1 VSGLLPPGRRPLGV
15 DPQDGRV
22 DRHQREAA
30 LIALRLVQAGNWTDE
45 ELAEAFGSLE
55 RAADATSHLAG
66 FLMQLLAIH
75 RGESTRATVH
85 FVRHLLTRGDEP
97 PSAPALAHR

>member
-1 VSGLLPPGRRPLGV
+1 
-15 DPQDGRV
+15 V

-45 ELAEAFGSLE
+45 ELAGAFGSLE

-66 FLMQLLAIH
+66 FLLQLLATH
-75 RGESTRATVH
+75 RGESATATVH
-85 FVRHLLTRGDEP
+85 FVRHLLTRGNGP
-97 PSAPALAHR
+97 PSADAAARP